1 MNTNIILDGFN
12 AMLKQL
18 IASAV
23 ADAVKP
29 LQDKINML
37 ETQVACSFD
46 DEKKMVGD
54 RLTALEINQTL
65 VSSAKINFA
74 DLVAELVDK
83 HDFVKSIDAAI
94 SNYDF
99 SSIIDWDNK
108 IEEGIENYD
117 FSEIF
122 GANMPDPLDKDVV
135 DDMINEA
142 LNMEAQYRVVADDV
156 LAEARDVLYLGR
168 GTSFPIALEGALKLK
183 EISYIHAEGY
193 AAGEMKHG
201 PIALIDEMVPV
212 VVVAPNDSLFDKTA
226 SNFEQVKA
234 RGGKL
239 VLLSDA
245 AGVARLG
252 PQSVATLTLP
262 AVDPAVAPI
271 LYTIPVQLLAYYTAI
286 AKGTDVDQPRNL
298 AKSVTVE

>member
-23 ADAVKP
+23 ADAIKP

-65 VSSAKINFA
+65 VSSAKINLA

-117 FSEIF
+117 FSDIMRE
-122 GANMPDPLDKDVV
+122 NLPDMV
-135 DDMINEA
+135 DED
-142 LNMEAQYRVVADDV
+142 RVQ
-156 LAEARDVLYLGR
+156 
-168 GTSFPIALEGALKLK
+168 
-183 EISYIHAEGY
+183 
-193 AAGEMKHG
+193 EM
-201 PIALIDEMVPV
+201 IDETID
-212 VVVAPNDSLFDKTA
+212 ACTIR
-226 SNFEQVKA
+226 
-234 RGGKL
+234 RG
-239 VLLSDA
+239 
-245 AGVARLG
+245 
-252 PQSVATLTLP
+252 
-262 AVDPAVAPI
+262 
-271 LYTIPVQLLAYYTAI
+271 
-286 AKGTDVDQPRNL
+286 
-298 AKSVTVE
+298 